1 MQEFAMPISL
11 LKINAIRL
19 VGGVAVLDYLNTCNG
34 RRPNS
39 SLGEVVDNLLS
50 LEDVVYWFHHAGL
63 INAEERAH
71 YLSLVPSSPFQQ
83 SAGLKRLVDFRE
95 SLYLLFLPIAEG
107 KPVTQA
113 SLALLNQTLIE
124 TAACR
129 YLVPTGFIAFWRWR
143 HATTLDE
150 MTASLLGRL
159 AVQAADLMT
168 SSQLVRLKVC
178 ATLSCDWLF
187 LDISK
192 NGRRRWCQMNI
203 CGSREKAR
211 KALAAHE
218 PLNAFGYATTVQGQL
233 LDR

>member
-1 MQEFAMPISL
+1 MPVSF

-19 VGGVAVLDYLNTCNG
+19 VGGMAVLDFLNTCNG
-34 RRPNS
+34 RRPDTC
-39 SLGEVVDNLLS
+39 LGEVVDKLLS

-63 INAEERAH
+63 ITAEEQAH

-83 SAGLKRLVDFRE
+83 SSAFKQVISFRE

-107 KPVTQA
+107 KRIDED
-113 SLALLNQTLIE
+113 SLELLDRTLIS
-124 TAACR
+124 TAVCR
-129 YLVPTGFIAFWRWR
+129 VLVPTSHAAFWGWR

-159 AVQAADLMT
+159 AIQAADLLT
-168 SSQLVRLKVC
+168 SSQLNRMKVC

-187 LDISK
+187 LDTSK

-203 CGSREKAR
+203 CGSREKAK

-218 PLNAFGYATTVQGQL
+218 PSGGQGAAHAQGH
-233 LDR
+233 